1 MTLDMCAFGKVSA
14 AALAAFAG
22 LVLLSGCNGGKFS
35 VNFRKKETVRQP
47 VKVRVEAVGSASSAT
62 TKTYIGRV
70 EASKSATVLSPFPAK
85 LEKINVRQGQDVRAN
100 RQVAKVYS

>member
-1 MTLDMCAFGKVSA
+1 MTLDMRAFGKVSA

-62 TKTYIGRV
+62 TKTYVGRV
-70 EASKSATVLSPFPAK
+70 EASKRLCSLRFLQNLKRLT
-85 LEKINVRQGQDVRAN
+85 
-100 RQVAKVYS
+100 

>member
-1 MTLDMCAFGKVSA
+1 MRALGKISA

-22 LVLLSGCNGGKFS
+22 LELLSGCNGGKVS

-62 TKTYIGRV
+62 TKTYVGRV
-70 EASKSATVLSPFPAK
+70 EAS
-85 LEKINVRQGQDVRAN
+85 RARLCSLRFLQN
-100 RQVAKVYS
+100 LKRLT